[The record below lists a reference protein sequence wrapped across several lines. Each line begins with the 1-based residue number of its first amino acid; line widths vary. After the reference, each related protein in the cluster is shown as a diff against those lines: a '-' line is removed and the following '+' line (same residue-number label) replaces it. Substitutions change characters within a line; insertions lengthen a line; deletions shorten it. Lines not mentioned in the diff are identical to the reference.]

1 MEHAKLANAARTS
14 KMPPVPSRRVGV
26 AASFTCDPLRRWLEF
41 WLSELG
47 LRVELAFAGYA
58 QLGREL
64 NRPAA
69 YRGADGCV
77 ALLNFA
83 DWQRTTPLTFDAQRF
98 ERDLDLLCEAIAA
111 ALPQL
116 SGRLVLLLCPAR
128 PVGGSAERAAAFS
141 SATARLKETAR
152 REPRLSV
159 LSVAE
164 LASWYPVAAPHDRLA
179 DELGHVPYSE
189 PMWCAIGA
197 AVARLLLPS
206 LAPPLKCVVLDC
218 DYTLWHHA
226 VGEVGAEGVVVE
238 PRHRELQERPDPNP
252 HPSPN
257 PDPNPN
263 PNPDPSSNPNPNP
276 NPDPNPS
283 PNPNPNR
290 NPNPNPSRRGC
301 WRCERRACCSACAPR
316 TSRPASTRCSPAA

>member
-1 MEHAKLANAARTS
+1 MLVHLNELL
-14 KMPPVPSRRVGV
+14 MPKTGGQTTPTRRHVQMPSVPSRRVGV

-41 WLSELG
+41 WFSELG
-47 LRVELAFAGYA
+47 LRVELTFAGYA
-58 QLGREL
+58 QLGQEL

-83 DWQRTTPLTFDAQRF
+83 DWQRTAPLTFDAQRF
-98 ERDLDLLCEAIAA
+98 ERDLDFLCEAIGA

-128 PVGGSAERAAAFS
+128 PVGGSAERAAAFL

-179 DELGHVPYSE
+179 DELGH
-189 PMWCAIGA
+189 
-197 AVARLLLPS
+197 
-206 LAPPLKCVVLDC
+206 
-218 DYTLWHHA
+218 
-226 VGEVGAEGVVVE
+226 
-238 PRHRELQERPDPNP
+238 
-252 HPSPN
+252 
-257 PDPNPN
+257 
-263 PNPDPSSNPNPNP
+263 
-276 NPDPNPS
+276 
-283 PNPNPNR
+283 
-290 NPNPNPSRRGC
+290 
-301 WRCERRACCSACAPR
+301 
-316 TSRPASTRCSPAA
+316 